1 MLTVQDIAKRY
12 SQPVLDQL
20 SFSVAAGEIVGVV
33 GKSGSGKSTLL
44 RLLNLIE
51 QPDQG
56 EIIID
61 GQKVNQF
68 NQKQRLLCQREIG
81 MVFQQ
86 YNLLSNLSVFD
97 NVYLPLKLAGRP
109 SEPVEELLAF
119 VGMADKAQDY
129 PATLSG
135 GEKQR
140 VAIARALVREPKILL
155 CDEPTSALDEDTKQD
170 IIALL
175 QKVQQTFKP
184 AVVFVSHELSVVRQ
198 LCHRVYVLESGH
210 FTAEFV
216 HQPQPINTSA
226 LSYVEQVERSL
237 RHVDQ

>member
-97 NVYLPLKLAGRP
+97 NVYLPLKLAGRS
-109 SEPVEELLAF
+109 SEPVGELLAF
-119 VGMADKAQDY
+119 VGMSDKAQDY

-198 LCHRVYVLESGH
+198 LCHRVYVLESGR